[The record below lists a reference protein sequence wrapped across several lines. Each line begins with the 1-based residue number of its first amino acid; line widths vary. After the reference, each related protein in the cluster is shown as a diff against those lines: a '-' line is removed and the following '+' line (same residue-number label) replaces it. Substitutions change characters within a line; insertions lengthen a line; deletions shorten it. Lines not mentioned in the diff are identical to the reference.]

1 MRYKVQ
7 VVVVVL
13 IAMLLVLASQTA
25 CAPSGGEATG
35 GATGE
40 TMFKWRMSGGDAE
53 DTPTS
58 IRQKMMADLVR
69 ERTEGGLDITPY
81 YSAVLGDWSAMNE
94 MVMRGDVEILSDAL
108 DSAFDP
114 RLAVSYYMP
123 YLVTSYEEAKSFY
136 AYDSTLFNIT
146 YDVMEPLGYIPL
158 GALCRGISGC
168 SFKGEPISPGDPDV
182 AKPYKIRIMPLKQCR
197 LTYERLGYLTTAI
210 PWGEAYSSIQTGI
223 CDGQMGGGYFQA
235 TYFKDITD
243 TYVGY
248 NDYIEHL
255 WFAVNQDAYNSLP
268 AEYQGILLDACQ
280 EVCLNYYDEIQQD
293 ELQFKQVLEDWDIE
307 VIELTPAELEE
318 CALAV
323 RTDVWPQLEDM
334 IGRDII
340 QKLYDEL
347 GVAY

>member
-1 MRYKVQ
+1 MRPILL
-7 VVVVVL
+7 VVL
-13 IAMLLVLASQTA
+13 AIVLALLVAPATA
-25 CAPSGGEATG
+25 CAPSGGDGGGG
-35 GATGE
+35 GAEGKV
-40 TMFKWRMSGGDAE
+40 FQWRMSGGDAE
-53 DTPTS
+53 DTPIS
-58 IRQKMMADLVR
+58 QRQKLFADLVR
-69 ERTEGGLDITPY
+69 ERTDGGLDITPY
-81 YSAVLGDWSAMNE
+81 YAAVLGDWSAMNE

-123 YLVTSYEEAKSFY
+123 YLVTSYDEAKDFY
-136 AYDSTLFNIT
+136 AYGSTLFSIT
-146 YDVMEPLGYIPL
+146 YDVMEPLGYLPL

-168 SFKGEPISPGDPDV
+168 SFKGDPIAPGDPDV
-182 AKPYKIRIMPLKQCR
+182 PKNIKIRVMPLKQCR
-197 LTYERLGYLTTAI
+197 LTFERLGYLTTAI

-255 WFAVNQDAYNSLP
+255 WFAVNDDAYNSLP
-268 AEYQGILLDACQ
+268 SDYQEVLLGAAQ
-280 EVCLNYYDEIQQD
+280 EVCMNYYDEVQQD
-293 ELQFKQVLEDWDIE
+293 ELQFKEELENWDIQI
-307 VIELTPAELEE
+307 IELTPAELDA
-318 CALAV
+318 CATAV
-323 RTDVWPQLEDM
+323 RKDVWPQLEDM

-340 QKLYDEL
+340 HKLYDAL